1 MHAANDNPLQ
11 DAAAGTAGEPAAQ
24 NPQVRTLLLTDLCD
38 STMLVER
45 LGDNAAAELFRA
57 HDRLV
62 LELQQ
67 RWHGRLIDR
76 SDGLLLLFERAI
88 DGLGFA
94 LDYARGLRELGERRD
109 VAKHG
114 VALLARQ
121 GLHVGEVLTWR
132 NSDAAVSI
140 GAKPLEVEGLAK
152 PMAGRLMT
160 LARPGQILLSATAEP
175 LAHRAGI
182 LRIAQFVID
191 TAQAL
196 HKLQSSPPQIATLSI
211 GACPVALDQRWE
223 DWYANA
229 DAALYRAKRLGGNRV
244 EWQDAV
250 LAPV

>member
-1 MHAANDNPLQ
+1 MHAANDHPPKTVPAQ
-11 DAAAGTAGEPAAQ
+11 DAGEPALQ

-38 STMLVER
+38 STLLVER
-45 LGDNAAAELFRA
+45 LGDNAAAELFRE

-62 LELQQ
+62 LGLQQ
-67 RWHGRLIDR
+67 RWRGRLIDR

-140 GAKPLEVEGLAK
+140 GA
-152 PMAGRLMT
+152 
-160 LARPGQILLSATAEP
+160 
-175 LAHRAGI
+175 
-182 LRIAQFVID
+182 
-191 TAQAL
+191 
-196 HKLQSSPPQIATLSI
+196 
-211 GACPVALDQRWE
+211 CPVAPAQTWD

-244 EWQDAV
+244 EWQDDA